1 MVTANFLENIG
12 NARMET
18 KSDELEIRSLI
29 KYFSLDIIAKVL
41 FAIDVDS
48 YKERDTDFVK
58 HAVRMGD
65 LNLFHA
71 ALAKILPKKIVNLL
85 QLNAF
90 DVVPMNKMGDYFK
103 ILLKQRKQ
111 DGVNYNDLSDVIQT
125 AVEENKVSLTEDE
138 VIGNILLAFF
148 GKFLRKIFSFQRLC
162 ALNQSTKKLN

>member
-12 NARMET
+12 NKRKET
-18 KSDELEIRSLI
+18 KSDELEIKSPI
-29 KYFSLDIIAKVL
+29 KYFTLDIIAKVL
-41 FAIDVDS
+41 FAIDVNS

-90 DVVPMNKMGDYFK
+90 DAVPMNKLGDYFK
-103 ILLKQRKQ
+103 IILKQRKQ
-111 DGVNYNDLSDVIQT
+111 GKINYNDLSDVIQT

-138 VIGNILLAFF
+138 VIGNILLAFL
-148 GKFLRKIFSFQRLC
+148 GKFLKGFFLIKT
-162 ALNQSTKKLN
+162 NKN